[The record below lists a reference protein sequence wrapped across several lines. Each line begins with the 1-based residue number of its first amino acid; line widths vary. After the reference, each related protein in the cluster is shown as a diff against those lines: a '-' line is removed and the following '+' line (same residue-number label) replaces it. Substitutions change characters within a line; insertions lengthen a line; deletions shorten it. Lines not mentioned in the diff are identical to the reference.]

1 MTAKKIAN
9 LSSSE
14 LIFME
19 SILRK
24 EFKSNDNQNQ
34 LKSIAHLIKAVQEQR
49 DLNEKLSQ
57 KW

>member
-9 LSSSE
+9 LSTSE
-14 LIFME
+14 LMFME

-24 EFKSNDNQNQ
+24 EFKSNDNQKQ
-34 LKSIAHLIKAVQEQR
+34 LQSIAHLIKAVQEQR
-49 DLNEKLSQ
+49 DLTEKLSQ

>member
-1 MTAKKIAN
+1 MTAQKIAN
-9 LSSSE
+9 LSTSE

-24 EFKSNDNQNQ
+24 EFKSTNNQKQ
-34 LKSIAHLIKAVQEQR
+34 LQSIAHLIKAVQEQR

>member
-9 LSSSE
+9 LSTSE
-14 LIFME
+14 LTFME

-24 EFKSNDNQNQ
+24 EFKSNDNQKQ
-34 LKSIAHLIKAVQEQR
+34 LQSIAHLIKAVQEQR

>member
-1 MTAKKIAN
+1 MTSKKIAN

-14 LIFME
+14 LMFME

-24 EFKSNDNQNQ
+24 EFKSNNNQKQ
-34 LKSIAHLIKAVQEQR
+34 LQSIAHLIKAVQEQK

>member
-1 MTAKKIAN
+1 MTAQKIAN
-9 LSSSE
+9 LSTSE
-14 LIFME
+14 LTFME

>member
-1 MTAKKIAN
+1 
-9 LSSSE
+9 
-14 LIFME
+14 ME

>member
-9 LSSSE
+9 LSTSE
-14 LIFME
+14 LTFME

-49 DLNEKLSQ
+49 VLNEKLSQ

>member
-9 LSSSE
+9 LSTSE
-14 LIFME
+14 LMFME

>member
-14 LIFME
+14 LMFME
-19 SILRK
+19 SILLK
-24 EFKSNDNQNQ
+24 EFQSNNNQKQ
-34 LKSIAHLIKAVQEQR
+34 LQLITYLIKAVQEQR

>member
-1 MTAKKIAN
+1 MPAQKIAN
-9 LSSSE
+9 LSTSE
-14 LIFME
+14 LTFME